1 MTRPIDPDAIKKPL
15 LTSKSTLS
23 RRELL
28 GMMGVG
34 ALACLHSGC
43 MPGRDSSPKS
53 GGLDGAIHFASLQD
67 VARLIESG
75 ELTSLELTELMLARI
90 ESIDGR
96 LKSYATVMADHARD
110 AARLADEEIR
120 AGTLRGPL
128 HGMPVA
134 VKDLCYTKGVRTMGG
149 SGALADFVPEYDATV
164 VTKLKEAGAVLL
176 GKLNLTEGAMGGYNA
191 AFELPVNPW
200 KDELW
205 AGASSS
211 GSGVATAAGLCFAA
225 LGTDTGGSIRFPS
238 MANGVVGLK
247 PTYGRVSRHGV
258 LPLAESLD
266 HVGPMT
272 RTVSDAAIVLQAI
285 AGNDPN
291 DPTSL
296 KEPVPDILG
305 EIGQGVSG
313 TRVGFDVRYATDGVD
328 PDLVASI
335 ETALEMLDELGAEIV
350 TVEMPEFPASL
361 VDAWFA
367 MCSYEAYRA
376 HAATYPSR
384 ADRYGP
390 YFREFL
396 EVGSGISDEAYANAS
411 QARSEFSDQFRALLD
426 TVDAVA
432 CPSGGAPFSFPV
444 EVQFGHMAGFDP
456 YMPNVLFQFTLPADF
471 AGTPTISLPC
481 GARPDGVP
489 HTIQFMGRA
498 LSESMLC
505 RIAYGYERATEWH
518 TRHPTV

>member
-1 MTRPIDPDAIKKPL
+1 MTRPSDKDAINKSRRDSKPV
-15 LTSKSTLS
+15 LS
-23 RRELL
+23 RRDVL
-28 GMMGVG
+28 GMIGVG

-43 MPGRDSSPKS
+43 GPGRESSS
-53 GGLDGAIHFASLQD
+53 GNGGFDGAVHFASLQD
-67 VARLIESG
+67 VARLIETG
-75 ELTSLELTELMLARI
+75 ELSSVALTELMLTRI
-90 ESIDGR
+90 ESIDSR
-96 LKSYATVMADHARD
+96 LKSYATVMTDHALE

-120 AGTLRGPL
+120 GGAYRGPL
-128 HGMPVA
+128 HGIPVA

-164 VTKLKEAGAVLL
+164 ITKLKQAGAVLL
-176 GKLNLTEGAMGGYNA
+176 GKLNLTEGAMGGYHA
-191 AFELPVNPW
+191 DFELPVNPW
-200 KDELW
+200 QEELW

-211 GSGVATAAGLCFAA
+211 GSGVATAAGLCFAS
-225 LGTDTGGSIRFPS
+225 LGSDTGGSIRFPS

-247 PTYGRVSRHGV
+247 PTYGRVSRYGV

-266 HVGPMT
+266 HVGPMA

-296 KEPVPDILG
+296 NEPVPDMLG
-305 EIGQGVSG
+305 DIRAGVSG
-313 TRVGFDVRYATDGVD
+313 IRIGFDAHYATDGVE
-328 PDLVASI
+328 PNLVASI
-335 ETALEMLDELGAEIV
+335 EATLEVLDDLGAEIT
-350 TVEMPEFPASL
+350 TVEMPEFPPSL
-361 VDAWFA
+361 VDTWFTI
-367 MCSYEAYRA
+367 CSYEAYRA

-384 ADRYGP
+384 ADQYGP

-396 EVGSGISDEAYANAS
+396 EFGSGVTDESYANAS
-411 QARSEFSDQFRALLD
+411 RTRSEFSDQFRAVLE
-426 TVDAVA
+426 TVDAVP
-432 CPSGGAPFSFPV
+432 CPSGGAPFSFPAA
-444 EVQFGHMAGFDP
+444 VQYGGLAGFDP

-489 HTIQFMGRA
+489 QTIQFMGRA

-505 RIAYGYERATEWH
+505 RIAYGFEQATEWH
-518 TRHPTV
+518 TRNPTV